1 MDARKLYNSMPY
13 TGMMKCARMILDSD
27 KKCTDKELAT
37 MTDYEVCE
45 KLLENYEVVS
55 IGSEDITL
63 VKKEDMKLYSSITRE
78 LSR

>member
-13 TGMMKCARMILDSD
+13 TGMKKCARMILDSD

-45 KLLENYEVVS
+45 KLLENN
-55 IGSEDITL
+55 
-63 VKKEDMKLYSSITRE
+63 LYI
-78 LSR
+78 